1 MDGYDNLI
9 TAPLEQVQAGGVV
22 PAGSARGA
30 LTWVDSGTVQIDDQ
44 ASDWLGAPGHT
55 NNTGELSA
63 MFYALERAGKR
74 PAGVGHEI
82 IHTDS
87 LYALN
92 MTRGKWMPRA
102 KGKRNAPLIER
113 LRKLWRRIQRTRPGE
128 VTLRHVRSHIQVPGN
143 ELADWLAERGALS
156 RDPTPLDHA
165 TSWMRA
171 WLLAISGF

>member
-1 MDGYDNLI
+1 
-9 TAPLEQVQAGGVV
+9 
-22 PAGSARGA
+22 
-30 LTWVDSGTVQIDDQ
+30 
-44 ASDWLGAPGHT
+44 
-55 NNTGELSA
+55 

-74 PAGVGHEI
+74 PANVGREI

-113 LRKLWRRIQRTRPGE
+113 LRKLWRKIQRARPGE

-156 RDPTPLDHA
+156 QDPTPLDHA
-165 TSWMRA
+165 TSWMRS
-171 WLLAISGF
+171 WLHDHCGPARDTHERPPGGRDRDGDPRAREAG

>member
-1 MDGYDNLI
+1 
-9 TAPLEQVQAGGVV
+9 
-22 PAGSARGA
+22 
-30 LTWVDSGTVQIDDQ
+30 
-44 ASDWLGAPGHT
+44 
-55 NNTGELSA
+55 

-74 PAGVGHEI
+74 PANVGREI

-113 LRKLWRRIQRTRPGE
+113 LRKLWRKIQRARPGE

-143 ELADWLAERGALS
+143 ELADWLAERGAL
-156 RDPTPLDHA
+156 RARPALWRQA
-165 TSWMRA
+165 TASSPGGDICGRVKR
-171 WLLAISGF
+171 